1 MKKIIYKNFLRE
13 TSEFFILSSCAV
25 TIIVWVIQA
34 VNYLEFVTEDGH
46 SFRVYFLYT
55 LYSLPKIFSKLLPFM
70 FFFSIF
76 FTLIKY
82 EEQNQTLI
90 FWTNGIKRLT
100 FLNVIIGYSLLFLLL
115 NILFSLLIV
124 PYTQDKARSF
134 IRDSNIDYLPLLI
147 KPKKFIDTV
156 NKLTIYSDNKE
167 ENILENIVIKDS
179 FSRTKSKIIYA
190 KSGYFSEVN
199 NDNYLTLNE
208 GKILNINSG
217 KINSF
222 DFNKT
227 QINLSNY
234 TSKTTRTPKLQEV
247 NTKQLLNCLFKPEEN
262 IPTLMPYHNFQ
273 YEVTSRLRFYCN
285 DTLDLKKKISQE
297 IFPRFFKPL
306 YIPLLALI
314 SGFLLLKS
322 KNSQGYSK
330 HKLKIF
336 ILGVSV
342 ISISEISTKF
352 YSISIL
358 ENISIFLIPLLLFIL
373 FYFSFTKQ
381 FIFKIL

>member
-55 LYSLPKIFSKLLPFM
+55 LYSLPKIFNKLLPFM

-90 FWTNGIKRLT
+90 FWTNGIKRLA
-100 FLNVIIGYSLLFLLL
+100 FLNVIIIYSILFLLL

-134 IRDSNIDYLPLLI
+134 IRESNIDYLPLLI

-199 NDNYLTLNE
+199 NDNYLILNE

-247 NTKQLLNCLFKPEEN
+247 NTKQLLNCFFKPEEN
-262 IPTLMPYHNFQ
+262 ISILN
-273 YEVTSRLRFYCN
+273 EVKSRLKFYCN
-285 DTLDLKKKISQE
+285 NTLELKKKISQE
-297 IFPRFFKPL
+297 IFPRIFKPL

-314 SGFLLLKS
+314 SGLLLLKS